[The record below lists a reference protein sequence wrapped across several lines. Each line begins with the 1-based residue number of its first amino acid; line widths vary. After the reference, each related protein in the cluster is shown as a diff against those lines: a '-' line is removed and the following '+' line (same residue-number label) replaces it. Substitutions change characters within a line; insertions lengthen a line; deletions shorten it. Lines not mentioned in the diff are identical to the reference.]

1 MNLVFF
7 KLIGS
12 KPYSQE
18 KIENDDY
25 MGKKAE
31 IHGCEEEVKQEF
43 GEFLHRASSL
53 MKKMQVYL
61 PDVKLTSSAF
71 VEMSE
76 EACRATD
83 IPSFL
88 FALRGNQGPYAYRN
102 LSTHLTLFCG
112 EEGTKLVEEYE
123 KKLECL
129 LRPRVIPTQRKGKKF
144 IVEVDGRLDETKEL
158 AFRNTLAK
166 LFKCSPRDFILED
179 IHHGSTIL
187 TYIIPAEVAESIQ
200 ALIAV
205 SVEEFKNAKILQ
217 LTLEGYVVYY
227 LSRFMCYVST
237 NFMASSI
244 PTIFPQSHLMECQ
257 LRAD

>member
-1 MNLVFF
+1 MG
-7 KLIGS
+7 LIGS
-12 KPYSQE
+12 EPYTQE
-18 KIENDDY
+18 KKEDDDY

-31 IHGCEEEVKQEF
+31 IHGYEEEVKREF
-43 GEFLHRASSL
+43 GEFLHRASNL

-61 PDVKLTSSAF
+61 PDVKLTWSAYE
-71 VEMSE
+71 EMSE
-76 EACRATD
+76 EACQAND

-102 LSTHLTLFCG
+102 LSALLILFCG
-112 EEGTKLVEEYE
+112 EEGKKLVEEYE
-123 KKLECL
+123 KKLECQ

-166 LFKCSPRDFILED
+166 LFKCSPKDFILED

-205 SVEEFKNAKILQ
+205 NVEELKNAKILQ
-217 LTLEGYVVYY
+217 LTLEGYAVCVLRYIKIHNV
-227 LSRFMCYVST
+227 M
-237 NFMASSI
+237 
-244 PTIFPQSHLMECQ
+244 FPQIC
-257 LRAD
+257 